1 MTQFLAVLS
10 GLVISV
16 MVLINSELSVVYG
29 TALATVIIHVVGLAL
44 IGVITAF
51 AKKPP
56 RQKAP
61 WYLLCGGFVGVF
73 LTYSNI
79 YTVTAAGVS
88 LTVALGLLGQCILS
102 LLIDSFGWF
111 GVPRQRF
118 GLKRIGG
125 LVLIA
130 AGATAMLLLDG
141 GLQQLSG
148 GLAGQPILA
157 IVVMGVLG
165 GASNVFSRMLNA
177 GLADRVGVYRSTLVN
192 YITGL
197 ALSALILLILRP
209 ALAAPP
215 ARLGSPSGF
224 SRLGECGIIG
234 QRPLRTL
241 PPSGDQ
247 RKELTPCPYR
257 PFLCPRGCVF
267 SLDRC
272 LPPFPASRCRSRATS
287 ASSSPCSRISDSS
300 SSESGRATTTD
311 AEPSGSPSTVAKRPG
326 WPPGLLWRAPPRWA
340 LIQGL
345 RRSPERP
352 PRHSTR

>member
-215 ARLGSPSGF
+215 ALQGPMDFFMYLGGALGVVVVVISNMVALRLSSLVMTLLVF
-224 SRLGECGIIG
+224 ISQLATGILLDFIRTG
-234 QRPLRTL
+234 TL
-241 PPSGDQ
+241 PLGQ
-247 RKELTPCPYR
+247 LVGAVLLLAGLLLYR
-257 PFLCPRGCVF
+257 NP
-267 SLDRC
+267 
-272 LPPFPASRCRSRATS
+272 
-287 ASSSPCSRISDSS
+287 
-300 SSESGRATTTD
+300 
-311 AEPSGSPSTVAKRPG
+311 AKRNTEGPAPAKPG
-326 WPPGLLWRAPPRWA
+326 GT
-340 LIQGL
+340 GKM
-345 RRSPERP
+345 
-352 PRHSTR
+352 